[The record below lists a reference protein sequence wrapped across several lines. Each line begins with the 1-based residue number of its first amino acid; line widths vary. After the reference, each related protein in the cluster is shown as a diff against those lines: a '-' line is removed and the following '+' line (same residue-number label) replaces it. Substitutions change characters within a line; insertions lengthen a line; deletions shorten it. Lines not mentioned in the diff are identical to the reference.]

1 MPQIF
6 PLDIITNTVLNLRQE
21 VAPGQFSTGTGT
33 FINHKDK
40 LYILTAEHVA
50 KDMKADCQF
59 IVKGANDTP
68 IILTLEDLTQQTA
81 SLPWKVHAT
90 ADMAVMQLNPKAT
103 ILSTSLV
110 RRFLPSDNIFVPY
123 KAVDRNVQL
132 TTIGFPLGLGAFGH
146 FSPLTFR
153 TYASSGLITLNRFDN
168 KNPCDFFILENPGV
182 GGYSGGPVVDI
193 SIYNNMGM
201 QMNGDGTMIYGI
213 LHGTISDQTGG
224 KLAAVTPSYYLFDL
238 I

>member
-1 MPQIF
+1 MPQVF
-6 PLDIITNTVLNLRQE
+6 PLELLTNTVLNLRQE
-21 VAPGQFSTGTGT
+21 IAAGKFSAGTGT
-33 FINHKDK
+33 FITHKGN
-40 LYILTAEHVA
+40 LYLLTAEHVA
-50 KDMKADCQF
+50 NDMKTNCQF

-68 IILTLEDLTQQTA
+68 IVLTLDDLTQQTA
-81 SLPWKVHAT
+81 NLPWKIHPV

-103 ILSTSLV
+103 ILATSLMN
-110 RRFLPSDNIFVPY
+110 RFLPSDNIFVP
-123 KAVDRNVQL
+123 KNAVDRNVQL
-132 TTIGFPLGLGAFGH
+132 TTIGFPLGLGAVGH

-153 TYASSGLITLNRFDN
+153 TYASSGLLTLNRFDN
-168 KNPCDFFILENPGV
+168 KKPCDFFILENPGV

-201 QMNGDGTMIYGI
+201 QMTGSGTMIYGI